1 MELSMRSPISYT
13 ALGVALVAGT
23 AVAHAQTVDAVIAPQ
38 PAAVVTVPAPV
49 ATVQTVRTVQTV
61 TTPRRRIVHRDRVTT
76 TRTTVTERVL
86 PATPAVAAIAQPT
99 YMDVVDVPPR
109 LYDVVTPAPDAL
121 PPVAGPM
128 TQPFVPGAA
137 IATQTVLPTYR
148 YVYEPNRILVIDPYT
163 NIAVQAIPR

>member
-1 MELSMRSPISYT
+1 MRSSISYT
-13 ALGVALVAGT
+13 ALGVALAAGT

-99 YMDVVDVPPR
+99 YMDVVDVAPR

-121 PPVAGPM
+121 PPVAGP
-128 TQPFVPGAA
+128 VIPGAA